1 MSLLLV
7 TFTGNVSSHSY
18 VSAASYILPPS
29 NCNAV
34 ITQLFVL
41 TDIPA
46 IIDDSRNAKTVF
58 RDKSGKRRDL
68 ESEREE
74 QRRKAEEKAIKDE
87 KYAQWGI
94 G

>member
-1 MSLLLV
+1 M
-7 TFTGNVSSHSY
+7 N
-18 VSAASYILPPS
+18 
-29 NCNAV
+29 
-34 ITQLFVL
+34 
-41 TDIPA
+41 IPA

-58 RDKSGKRRDL
+58 RDKTGKRRDL

-74 QRRKAEEKAIKDE
+74 QKRKAEEKAIKDE

>member
-1 MSLLLV
+1 MCNHMVLFQLLAMS
-7 TFTGNVSSHSY
+7 
-18 VSAASYILPPS
+18 PPS

-34 ITQLFVL
+34 IPHFLVQ

-46 IIDDSRNAKTVF
+46 MIDDSRHAKTVF

>member
-1 MSLLLV
+1 MSPSYSLAARYSMSSTINFLCSHYLV
-7 TFTGNVSSHSY
+7 TVFTN
-18 VSAASYILPPS
+18 
-29 NCNAV
+29 
-34 ITQLFVL
+34 
-41 TDIPA
+41 IPG

-74 QRRKAEEKAIKDE
+74 QRKKAEEKAIKDE